1 KGRAAAWLLLA
12 GAAAC
17 GAPPSEA
24 PPPSSATSQAA
35 GVAAVAAVRDTHSY
49 ARPEE
54 ARVTHVALD
63 LAADFRARVLNGT
76 ATLTIERAPGAT
88 SVVLDSKDLE
98 VSAVRTTD
106 GRPLDVSKGPVDP
119 ILGQPLTIALPEG
132 VTQVVVAY
140 ATRPAA
146 ASLQWLEPS
155 QTAGKRHPFLYSQ
168 GQAILTRTWI
178 PTQDSPGIRQTY
190 DARITA
196 PKPLHV
202 LMSAEA
208 VTPDGTDAGGNR
220 VFEFRLTQPV
230 PPYLIAL
237 AIGDLSFRPLGPRTG
252 VFAEPSVVEAAASE
266 FGELEQM
273 VEAAERLLG
282 SYRWGRY
289 DVLVLPPSFAFGG
302 MENPRVTF
310 ATPTVLAGDRSLVS
324 LLAHELAHS
333 WSGNLVTN
341 ATWRDFWLNEGV
353 TTYVEN
359 RIMEVVYGPE
369 RAAMLRVLEHREL
382 MDEIQALG
390 GPSAPGTVLHI
401 DLAGRDPDEGATSIP
416 YNKGSALLRLI
427 ERTFGRERFDVY
439 LRSYFD
445 RFAFQP
451 ITTERFLADVRQ
463 HLVAGD
469 PAKEADLRLDEWAYR
484 PGLPDN
490 VPLTESDVLEKAAA
504 AARAFGAGTAAASLA
519 TAGWSTQEW
528 QHFLNSLPVE
538 LSRAQLEDLDR
549 TFRLS
554 ERGNAEVLFLW
565 LRVAIRHHYQPAM
578 PALERFLTT
587 QGRRKFV
594 APLFQDLMMQPW
606 GRADALRIYAK
617 ARPLYHAVSRT
628 TVDGIVK

>member
-1 KGRAAAWLLLA
+1 
-12 GAAAC
+12 
-17 GAPPSEA
+17 
-24 PPPSSATSQAA
+24 
-35 GVAAVAAVRDTHSY
+35 VAAVAAVRDTHSY

-208 VTPDGTDAGGNR
+208 LTPDGKDAGGNR

-282 SYRWGRY
+282 PYRWGRY

-390 GPSAPGTVLHI
+390 GPGAPGTVLHI

-469 PAKEADLRLDEWAYR
+469 PTKEADLRLDEWAYR